1 MSRRSAAFRVPP
13 AHEMKSWKLL
23 MWTWL
28 QIVQRKSTSSLHF
41 MKLKAWRADLTHAI
55 PAPRM
60 ESHDMKLN
68 LPTIRYYMALH
79 EMATDTDLARA
90 LGWSKSKLSR
100 ILSGKHEVKGMIV
113 RELAKALDCKE
124 AEIVELEDVA
134 QTPFQR
140 AVLSGIQDAEPNVQ
154 AAVRALLNIPD
165 DIPSDG

>member
-1 MSRRSAAFRVPP
+1 
-13 AHEMKSWKLL
+13 
-23 MWTWL
+23 
-28 QIVQRKSTSSLHF
+28 
-41 MKLKAWRADLTHAI
+41 
-55 PAPRM
+55 
-60 ESHDMKLN
+60 MKLN